1 SLKYGVRYTLAMQNN
16 FGQAFND
23 AANSNSRPGGW
34 FSFNRAFT
42 QGPNPNQA
50 TNAAGWSTA
59 SLLLGTPA
67 AGSVSIT
74 ADPANAN
81 KYFAVYVQ
89 DDWKVSDRLTLNL
102 ALRLEHEGPVTDRFD
117 AGISGLDTAITSPLE
132 AAARANHA
140 RNPIPELAVLTVKGG
155 LGFLTKTGAPR
166 GHLEMPGAMWAPRF
180 GHAYRVTNFI
190 VWRGGWGSF

>member
-1 SLKYGVRYTLAMQNN
+1 DRNCGVGEGVERTPAGFPASFARAVQHSVFPTMQFTDTQSVGSQTPNQAYVTQYQPSVNIHSVYGRHSLKYGVRYTLAMQNN

-74 ADPANAN
+74 
-81 KYFAVYVQ
+81 
-89 DDWKVSDRLTLNL
+89 
-102 ALRLEHEGPVTDRFD
+102 
-117 AGISGLDTAITSPLE
+117 
-132 AAARANHA
+132 
-140 RNPIPELAVLTVKGG
+140 
-155 LGFLTKTGAPR
+155 
-166 GHLEMPGAMWAPRF
+166 
-180 GHAYRVTNFI
+180 
-190 VWRGGWGSF
+190 